1 MSWTRRLL
9 VVAFAAVSVASSAQ
23 NPITHVV
30 FIVKENHSFDNLFG
44 RFPHAN
50 GATQGLCG
58 SRMVRLTEPPIPPP
72 NVTHEWGAAHIAIN
86 GGAMDGFC
94 RADKKKPYQPY
105 VQYQQADLPNY
116 WTYASQFEL
125 ADNMFSSLTGASF
138 GNHLYLAAATSNQF
152 ITNPPSPGAGVSWGC
167 DAPPKTRAKR
177 AVDNKIIWAFP
188 CMEAVTLSDLLDDS
202 DFTWHYYAGEEHS
215 SGYLWS
221 IFDSVPHIRYGNEW
235 ATNVSP
241 PEQFASDVAAG
252 KLANFTWV
260 MPRFGFSEHAPSGLC
275 PGENW
280 TVGIINAIMQSPY
293 WSNTV
298 IFLAWDDW
306 GGYYDHV
313 PPPAVDYFGL
323 GIRVPLIIISPY
335 AKQGII
341 HTQYEFASVLKFA
354 EETFGLPTLTQ
365 RDEEAN
371 DLMDAFDFHQSPL
384 APLILNPRAC
394 PKAKA
399 LTAKDMEDDD

>member
-1 MSWTRRLL
+1 MSWIRKFL
-9 VVAFAAVSVASSAQ
+9 VMAFAVINVASFAQ

-44 RFPHAN
+44 TYPLAN

-58 SRMVRLTEPPIPPP
+58 SNKVQLAKPPIPPP

-86 GGAMDGFC
+86 SGAMNGFC
-94 RADKKKPYQPY
+94 WADKKSPYQPY

-116 WTYASQFEL
+116 WTYASTFEL
-125 ADNMFSSLTGASF
+125 ADNMFSSLEGASF

-152 ITNPPSPGAGVSWGC
+152 ISNPPSPGAGVSWGC
-167 DAPPKTRAKR
+167 DAPPGTKAKR
-177 AVDNKIIWAFP
+177 YVEGRIVGTFP
-188 CMEAVTLSDLLDDS
+188 CIDSMTLSDLLDAQ

-221 IFDSVPHIRYGNEW
+221 IFDSIPHIRYGDEW

-252 KLANFTWV
+252 KLENFTWV
-260 MPRFGFSEHAPSGLC
+260 MPRFAESEHAPSGLC

-280 TVGIINAIMQSPY
+280 SISIINAIMRSPY
-293 WSNTV
+293 WSTTA

-313 PPPAVDYFGL
+313 PPPSVDYFGL

-335 AKQGII
+335 AKPGII

-354 EETFGLPTLTQ
+354 ERTFGLPTLTQ
-365 RDEEAN
+365 RDAEAN
-371 DLMDAFDFHQSPL
+371 DLMDAFDFGQTPL
-384 APLILNPRAC
+384 PPLILKPRKC
-394 PKAKA
+394 PAA
-399 LTAKDMEDDD
+399 PAPSAKDLEDDD